1 MADCEDK
8 CFEKLYNPNQ
18 YGIKRFFSGAGGNG
32 SSSVGWSKS
41 HAGMWMAAFW
51 GAEPE
56 VGNVYSVVVGPQH
69 DIDWPFEFF
78 ESLFGYVAILS
89 YSS

>member
-1 MADCEDK
+1 
-8 CFEKLYNPNQ
+8 
-18 YGIKRFFSGAGGNG
+18 
-32 SSSVGWSKS
+32 
-41 HAGMWMAAFW
+41 MAAFW

-56 VGNVYSVVVGPQH
+56 VANVYSVVVGPQH